1 MGKRINALS
10 IDSILNAAKSKLA
23 TGREKGD
30 LADLAGA
37 KWEVIGSELV
47 TPMDGKPYGVII
59 VKGADGAY
67 YTSTK
72 ITKIVRALV
81 KINEITP
88 LTIED
93 GVIKDTLMIAVGGA
107 EEFEA
112 ADGKTITYY
121 PVEPVDY
128 ED

>member
-1 MGKRINALS
+1 MGKRINAMS
-10 IDSILNAAKSKLA
+10 IDAILKAAKSTLA

-81 KINEITP
+81 KMSETIP

-93 GVIKDTLMIAVGGA
+93 GVIKDTLMIAVGTA

-112 ADGKTITYY
+112 SDGKTITYY